1 MVSHDHGDVLLY
13 ACFYFRL
20 FVELRLS
27 FCFKLPSPENL
38 NPEAT
43 ISNNHFL
50 INRKFLFRYFPK
62 RAAFQKNRP
71 PENPQKARQIRPA

>member
-20 FVELRLS
+20 FVELRLI

-43 ISNNHFL
+43 ISNNHL
-50 INRKFLFRYFPK
+50 
-62 RAAFQKNRP
+62 
-71 PENPQKARQIRPA
+71 